1 MSVFSGNRIT
11 TCPFSAET
19 FTSTELRPNSFNR
32 LDIISADC
40 FNETDPTLLPIAC
53 RVMLLVLSEVF
64 WTAEVSV
71 IEITIEII
79 KYIKLFIISDIKLI
93 E

>member
-1 MSVFSGNRIT
+1 
-11 TCPFSAET
+11 
-19 FTSTELRPNSFNR
+19 
-32 LDIISADC
+32 
-40 FNETDPTLLPIAC
+40 
-53 RVMLLVLSEVF
+53 MLLVLSEVF